1 MGGDLPLDN
10 MGYYDEYIRDR
21 AEELFNQEKAK
32 FAVYDRDHNEVTGC
46 LDSDLNEQLFVGAM
60 REMVKY
66 LYERRNKLAGDEEMG
81 VLFDEENVDKIWIT
95 ARGIEAPTVIV
106 EYEET
111 PDWYEMENAD
121 LREFYWHPK
130 PALSGE
136 WTAGY
141 FQPR

>member
-1 MGGDLPLDN
+1 MTYYDDYIRERADELFDQEKTKFAFYDQDYKDIDVLDN
-10 MGYYDEYIRDR
+10 
-21 AEELFNQEKAK
+21 
-32 FAVYDRDHNEVTGC
+32 
-46 LDSDLNEQLFVGAM
+46 SLNEQIFIGAM
-60 REMVKY
+60 REMVVY
-66 LYERRNKLAGDEEMG
+66 LYERKREIEDAGSLEL
-81 VLFDEENVDKIWIT
+81 LFDPDNVENIYIT
-95 ARGIEAPTVIV
+95 GRGLEAPTVIV

-111 PDWYEMENAD
+111 PEWFSMENAA